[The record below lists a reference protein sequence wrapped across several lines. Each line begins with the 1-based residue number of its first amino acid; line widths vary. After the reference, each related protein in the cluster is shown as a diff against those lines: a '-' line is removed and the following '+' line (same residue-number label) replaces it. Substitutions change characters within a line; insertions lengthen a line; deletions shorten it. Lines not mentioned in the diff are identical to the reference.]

1 MSLLLWVGLALA
13 CSGGPE
19 VVEIIERSE
28 RWGLLLG
35 AATVGLAAW
44 TTLRARRRG
53 LSLRPVFGLWAMA
66 LGHPA
71 WWISARSGDCG
82 RARLEGS
89 VLFLAAAA
97 GVLIWSL
104 LRPAPAA
111 EEPDTRARGR

>member
-1 MSLLLWVGLALA
+1 
-13 CSGGPE
+13 
-19 VVEIIERSE
+19 
-28 RWGLLLG
+28 
-35 AATVGLAAW
+35 
-44 TTLRARRRG
+44 
-53 LSLRPVFGLWAMA
+53 MA

-104 LRPAPAA
+104 LRPAPAG
-111 EEPDTRARGR
+111 EEPDTRARGG

>member
-19 VVEIIERSE
+19 VVELIARAE

-35 AATVGLAAW
+35 VATVGLAAW
-44 TTLRARRRG
+44 TTLRARRKG
-53 LSLRPVFGLWAMA
+53 LSLRPVFGLWALA
-66 LGHPA
+66 IGHPA
-71 WWISARSGDCG
+71 WWISAASGDCG
-82 RARLEGS
+82 RSRLEGS

-104 LRPAPAA
+104 LRPAPVDGEADRL
-111 EEPDTRARGR
+111 P